1 MADDALKAMV
11 AGAPAVDTLD
21 AASFDAVLFAGG
33 FGVMWDYPTSTAA
46 HSLIRT
52 MYEAGKQV
60 AAVCHGP
67 IVFGFVDLSDGTP
80 ICAGKEVT
88 GFTNGEENAVS
99 KYEVVSKPSGPGS
112 CQDVLTEKGGLF
124 KDGGDWQANVC
135 VAGNLFTGQNPQSAG
150 PLAEAM
156 VAARG

>member
-1 MADDALKAMV
+1 MYRQRLSVSLAPEMLMVQNILLSVILILDDSKYLWM
-11 AGAPAVDTLD
+11 
-21 AASFDAVLFAGG
+21 
-33 FGVMWDYPTSTAA
+33 
-46 HSLIRT
+46 
-52 MYEAGKQV
+52 
-60 AAVCHGP
+60 
-67 IVFGFVDLSDGTP
+67 
-80 ICAGKEVT
+80 
-88 GFTNGEENAVS
+88 VS